1 VISFYFFKT
10 FYKATPCRV
19 AFSGESFLL
28 LAVAAGTNASAV
40 TVFAAAIRDTTRL
53 FVILAKADDF
63 EI

>member
-1 VISFYFFKT
+1 LQSGFF
-10 FYKATPCRV
+10 
-19 AFSGESFLL
+19 GEAFLL